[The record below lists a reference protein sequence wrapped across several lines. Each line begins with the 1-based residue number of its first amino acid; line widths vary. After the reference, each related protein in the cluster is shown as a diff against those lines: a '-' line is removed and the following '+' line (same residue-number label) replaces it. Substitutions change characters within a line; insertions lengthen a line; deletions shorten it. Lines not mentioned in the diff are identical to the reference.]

1 MAPGKQCCDRSVF
14 ARTLEVM
21 LQNLVKSMEGLNS
34 LVTEHAEEMGL
45 DSLGVFDEQPEGV
58 PVLRF
63 PLNGQM
69 RIQWDEVDAQLA
81 AIGKITGM
89 YTVPRNLLMGI
100 RGKDGDIL
108 IRLIDVQ
115 QRRLQGVLEYFK
127 DTPVIPHW
135 FKEGARLQFRG
146 SGPVT
151 EVVSIDSATSSWVG
165 DADGDRACYPLNEVA
180 EHWKPA

>member
-1 MAPGKQCCDRSVF
+1 MATGKQCCDRSVF

-34 LVTEHAEEMGL
+34 MVTEHAEEMGL
-45 DSLGVFDEQPEGV
+45 DSLGVFDEQPKDV

-63 PLNGQM
+63 PLNSQM
-69 RIQWDEVDAQLA
+69 RIEWDEVDTQLA
-81 AIGKITGM
+81 GIGKITGM

-115 QRRLQGVLEYFK
+115 QRRLHGVLQYFQ
-127 DTPVIPHW
+127 DTPIIPSW
-135 FKEGARLQFRG
+135 FKVGARACFHG
-146 SGPVT
+146 SGPVA
-151 EVVSIDSATSSWVG
+151 EVVSIDSTNSSWT
-165 DADGDRACYPLNEVA
+165 ASEDGDERIYPLNEVA
-180 EHWKPA
+180 EHWDPV